1 MLLDILRGRLAQL
14 FLLFL
19 AILVL
24 NPSPSSRLFLSHIE
38 KANMA
43 VESGATKAVYDH
55 LVIARQLNPY
65 SPTLQLSL
73 SRAALDLGYVEEAVD
88 LLEGQEDFL
97 SASEEVACMKAE
109 ALIVSS
115 EINEAYSAWFSIPGQ
130 CVADS
135 ALLTELAEKLVSEKE
150 IEKAI
155 HVMEVLAPQLQSDP
169 EASLH
174 LGTLYAIIHPEEAL
188 PYLRPLS
195 NDSPLA
201 RDLVETIENYR
212 VLEQKEITLA
222 AVGQVLGR
230 HSEWFLGSIAFE
242 NAIDENP
249 DYATAYSF
257 LGLSLDAL
265 GQSGL
270 SQLEKA
276 AELNPEDSISHL
288 NLALHWLQFGAP
300 NLAILELET
309 AAMLDPSNAYIA
321 AQMGQAYDLLSD
333 FEPALAA
340 FKHATALEPQNSGI
354 WLLLA
359 QASLRYQVD
368 LENVALPAS
377 RNAVA
382 LDPRNA
388 TALDALGYTYFLLD
402 DVDFA
407 ERFLKQSIALDS
419 MFAPAHYHLGLVY
432 LSQEKLDL
440 AKASFE
446 LATQFDPEGEIGHLA
461 RRALEHFG

>member
-1 MLLDILRGRLAQL
+1 MLDIFRGRLAQL

-24 NPSPSSRLFLSHIE
+24 NPSPTSRLFVSHVE
-38 KANMA
+38 KAKLAM
-43 VESGATKAVYDH
+43 ESGATEVVYDH
-55 LVIARQLNPY
+55 LTMAHQLNPY
-65 SPTLQLSL
+65 SPSLQLTL
-73 SRAALDLGYVEEAVD
+73 SRAALDLGFVEQAID

-97 SASEEVACMKAE
+97 SAPGKVECMKAE
-109 ALIVSS
+109 SLIASS
-115 EINEAYSAWFSIPGQ
+115 EINEAFSAWISIPGR
-130 CVADS
+130 CVAES
-135 ALLTELAEKLVSEKE
+135 TTLTKLAEKLVLEKE

-155 HVMEVLAPQLQSDP
+155 QVLEVLRPQMDSDP
-169 EASLH
+169 DVMPE
-174 LGTLYAIIHPEEAL
+174 LGTLYAIVHPEEAL

-195 NDSPLA
+195 GDSPLA
-201 RDLVETIENYR
+201 HDLVETIENYR

-249 DYATAYSF
+249 EYATAYSF

-265 GQSGL
+265 GQNGISELETAVEL
-270 SQLEKA
+270 S
-276 AELNPEDSISHL
+276 PDDSIPHL

-309 AAMLDPSNAYIA
+309 AAELDPTNAYIA
-321 AQMGQAYDLLSD
+321 AQMGQAYVLLGE

-340 FKHATALEPQNSGI
+340 YKHAAALAPQNSGI

-359 QASLRYQVD
+359 QASLHFQVD

-382 LDPRNA
+382 LDPQNA

-407 ERFLKQSIALDS
+407 ERFLKQSIALDP
-419 MFAPAHYHLGLVY
+419 MFASAHYHLGLVY

-446 LATQFDPEGEIGHLA
+446 LATQFDADGEIGQLA
-461 RRALEHFG
+461 RRALERLG